1 MKLLFFGPLADI
13 AGKSTFD
20 PGQIEN
26 TDQLKE
32 QLFRLYPELAR
43 HSFLIAVNKKV
54 QKGNI
59 VLKADDVV
67 ALLPPFSGG

>member
-43 HSFLIAVNKKV
+43 QSFLIAVNKKV